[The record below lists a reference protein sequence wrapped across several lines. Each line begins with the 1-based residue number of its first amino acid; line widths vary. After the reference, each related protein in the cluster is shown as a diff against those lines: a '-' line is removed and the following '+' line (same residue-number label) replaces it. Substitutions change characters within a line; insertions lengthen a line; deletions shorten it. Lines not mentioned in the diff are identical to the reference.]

1 MRALDLLDECG
12 AQSVEARCRV
22 VAKFESTSTVTVS
35 IMSLSRMVA
44 VQQRCWS
51 QLKVLSASA
60 PTVAA
65 SHHRQRQG
73 LQGPR
78 QFRWISSSS
87 RAGEKLAVAKAV
99 QKHDFNRAVSEAEQI
114 VGYPTSFLNLR
125 FLLSDEIANVALHL
139 RKLTGSNHPLL
150 KSAKSL
156 IFNDK
161 SQQAWGLIILLIS
174 KAAGHTAS
182 VPETDHDRN
191 VGVLHSQRALAEVT
205 EMIRSSHLIHQGI
218 INLQSMDNA
227 GNDLSGDSDMIFG
240 NKIALLG
247 GDYLLAHAS
256 KQIASLRNQDL
267 NMLMTSAYRD
277 LAESA
282 FIGESDDQ
290 NSPIPSKPETPAGT
304 FTPDCSLDELDFGD
318 VQNNKEPMII
328 EGVMGH
334 PEKEWTLR
342 HVLGGGSLLGK
353 SCHGALML
361 AGHPEDL
368 QKQGY
373 LFGKHMSLA
382 WQASIEV
389 QPFLLSEL
397 PLGSTFSL
405 VSAPVLFHLEYDPS
419 IYSII
424 EKGRNSVEDV
434 DYRALHHHISRGPGL
449 ERTRSLQSKHSMA
462 AMKVLDRFAPT
473 DAQAALQ
480 NIIVAMQQL

>member
-1 MRALDLLDECG
+1 MA
-12 AQSVEARCRV
+12 
-22 VAKFESTSTVTVS
+22 
-35 IMSLSRMVA
+35 LSRLVA
-44 VQQRCWS
+44 PRRLLMRSTAISAQQFG
-51 QLKVLSASA
+51 VLSVFGGNGESVPASPSA
-60 PTVAA
+60 LVK
-65 SHHRQRQG
+65 QV
-73 LQGPR
+73 
-78 QFRWISSSS
+78 RWISASS
-87 RAGEKLAVAKAV
+87 RAGEKLATAKV
-99 QKHDFNRAVSEAEQI
+99 VPKHDWNRAVSEAEQI

-139 RKLTGSNHPLL
+139 RKLIGSNHPLL

-156 IFNDK
+156 IYNDT

-182 VPETDHDRN
+182 VPEMDQDRS

-205 EMIRSSHLIHQGI
+205 EMIRSSQLIHQGI

-256 KQIASLRNQDL
+256 KQIATLRNQDL

-282 FIGESDDQ
+282 FIGDSDDQ
-290 NSPIPSKPETPAGT
+290 NNPLPSKSEKPPGFSTPECT
-304 FTPDCSLDELDFGD
+304 LEELDFGD
-318 VQNNKEPMII
+318 VQNNLAPLMID
-328 EGVMGH
+328 GVMGH
-334 PEKEWTLR
+334 PEKEWSLR

-361 AGHPEDL
+361 AGHPEEL

-382 WQASIEV
+382 WQASIEL
-389 QPFLLSEL
+389 QPFLMNKL
-397 PLGSTFSL
+397 PLGAQFSL
-405 VSAPVLFHLEYDPS
+405 VSAPVLFHMEYDPS
-419 IYSII
+419 IYKII
-424 EKGRNSVEDV
+424 EKGRKSVEDV
-434 DYRALHHHISRGPGL
+434 DYSALHKEVCQGPGM
-449 ERTRSLQSKHSMA
+449 EKTRNLQKKHSLA
-462 AMKVLDRFAPT
+462 AMNVLDRFPPT
-473 DAQAALQ
+473 DAHTALQ
-480 NIIVAMQQL
+480 NIILAMQQL

>member
-1 MRALDLLDECG
+1 MA
-12 AQSVEARCRV
+12 
-22 VAKFESTSTVTVS
+22 
-35 IMSLSRMVA
+35 LSRMVA
-44 VQQRCWS
+44 SRCLLLRNS
-51 QLKVLSASA
+51 SVVLGALGSNSGSGAVFNECSKQ
-60 PTVAA
+60 V
-65 SHHRQRQG
+65 
-73 LQGPR
+73 
-78 QFRWISSSS
+78 RWISASS
-87 RAGEKLAVAKAV
+87 RAGEKLALAKAEVKGV
-99 QKHDFNRAVSEAEQI
+99 QKHDWNRAVSEAEQI

-139 RKLTGSNHPLL
+139 RKLIGSNHPLL

-156 IFNDK
+156 IYNDK

-174 KAAGHTAS
+174 KTAGHTAS
-182 VPETDHDRN
+182 VPEMDHDRS

-205 EMIRSSHLIHQGI
+205 EMIRSSQLIHQGV

-227 GNDLSGDSDMIFG
+227 GNNLSGDSDMVFG

-290 NSPIPSKPETPAGT
+290 NNPLPSKPETPAGMNSHECT
-304 FTPDCSLDELDFGD
+304 LEELDFGD
-318 VQNNKEPMII
+318 VRDNMEPMRI

-334 PEKEWTLR
+334 PEKEWSLR

-361 AGHPEDL
+361 AGHPDEL

-382 WQASIEV
+382 WQASIEL
-389 QPFLLSEL
+389 QPFLLNQL
-397 PLGSTFSL
+397 PLGATFSL

-419 IYSII
+419 VYELIEPGKNSI
-424 EKGRNSVEDV
+424 EDV
-434 DYRALHHHISRGPGL
+434 DYSALHREIIRGPGL
-449 ERTRSLQSKHSMA
+449 EKTRNLQKKHSLA
-462 AMKVLDRFAPT
+462 AMNVLDRFPTT
-473 DAQAALQ
+473 DAQTALQ
-480 NIIVAMQQL
+480 NIILAMQQL

>member
-1 MRALDLLDECG
+1 MA
-12 AQSVEARCRV
+12 
-22 VAKFESTSTVTVS
+22 
-35 IMSLSRMVA
+35 LSRLVVSRGLLRTSSSA
-44 VQQRCWS
+44 AAFDGS
-51 QLKVLSASA
+51 QFRVLSILSSGDGRRESVPSSA
-60 PTVAA
+60 RTVKTVLEAP
-65 SHHRQRQG
+65 
-73 LQGPR
+73 LQAR
-78 QFRWISSSS
+78 RISASS
-87 RAGEKLAVAKAV
+87 RAGEKLATAKAV
-99 QKHDFNRAVSEAEQI
+99 QKHDWNRAVSEAEQI

-139 RKLTGSNHPLL
+139 RKLIGSNHPLL

-156 IFNDK
+156 IYNDK

-174 KAAGHTAS
+174 KAAGHTES
-182 VPETDHDRN
+182 VPEMDHDRS

-205 EMIRSSHLIHQGI
+205 EMIRSSQLIHHGI

-282 FIGESDDQ
+282 FIGDSDDQ
-290 NSPIPSKPETPAGT
+290 NSPLPSKPDKPPGTITPECT
-304 FTPDCSLDELDFGD
+304 LEELDFGD
-318 VQNNKEPMII
+318 VQNNLEPMII
-328 EGVMGH
+328 DGIMGH
-334 PEKEWTLR
+334 PEKEWSLR

-361 AGHPEDL
+361 AGHPEEL

-382 WQASIEV
+382 WNASIEL
-389 QPFLLSEL
+389 QPFLMSEL
-397 PLGSTFSL
+397 PLGAQFSL

-419 IYSII
+419 IYKII
-424 EKGRNSVEDV
+424 EKGRNSVDDV
-434 DYRALHHHISRGPGL
+434 DYSALHKEICRGPGL
-449 ERTRSLQSKHSMA
+449 ERTRNLQEKHSQA
-462 AMKVLDRFAPT
+462 AMNVLRRFPST
-473 DAQAALQ
+473 DAQKALQ
-480 NIIVAMQQL
+480 NIILAMQQL